1 MLPINKY
8 YRLYVVKEVS
18 VTESFL
24 TLREETRK
32 CQKKITFD
40 ECTTQRY
47 IRNLKLKCGCLP
59 YQLRLSPEASFLK
72 KIHDQLFEF
81 PYLTT
86 DIGTIL
92 QP

>member
-47 IRNLKLKCGCLP
+47 IETLKSKCRCLP
-59 YQLRLSPEASFLK
+59 FHLGLYEKGS
-72 KIHDQLFEF
+72 I
-81 PYLTT
+81 
-86 DIGTIL
+86 
-92 QP
+92 